1 MPLTYMPRQ
10 EGWCSVACG
19 WLLASCTW
27 QTCKHVVHSQELEQ
41 RQQRLRNLKAEL
53 QNLQR
58 LEVVHLENFL
68 DGQARA
74 GKQMP
79 LEERGF
85 KRDGMDYEYDLVGI

>member
-1 MPLTYMPRQ
+1 L
-10 EGWCSVACG
+10 C

-27 QTCKHVVHSQELEQ
+27 QTSQHVVYLQELEQ

>member
-1 MPLTYMPRQ
+1 MLLVVDCWPPAMYMAT
-10 EGWCSVACG
+10 S
-19 WLLASCTW
+19 
-27 QTCKHVVHSQELEQ
+27 KHVVHLQELEQ

>member
-1 MPLTYMPRQ
+1 MLDGAKTYCEQFMSRFSCCEQ
-10 EGWCSVACG
+10 
-19 WLLASCTW
+19 LLSM
-27 QTCKHVVHSQELEQ
+27 QELEQ